1 MAQQVAR
8 FSGDLARITADSSTV
23 LEVAGIAVAV
33 VGVVGVLTLQPEL
46 AVPALAAGDALL
58 DGSKALGG
66 ASLALDGVQTEATVV
81 EVRRGPVGTGDVPS
95 YFGAVSEAKTGKPSL
110 IVDFLYRG
118 ITHEYGNFHA
128 APPSG
133 CLGAVALVVVVI
145 LATICAVMV
154 VVQP

>member
-1 MAQQVAR
+1 MNGVSYYFGRREDAELFAQMRMTGASHFVLWPQPAR
-8 FSGDLARITADSSTV
+8 TDQTIIVSGSANSQQFVPVQTGT
-23 LEVAGIAVAV
+23 
-33 VGVVGVLTLQPEL
+33 GVLVST
-46 AVPALAAGDALL
+46 
-58 DGSKALGG
+58 GSVHVT
-66 ASLALDGVQTEATVV
+66 GVQTEATVV